1 MILRSLL
8 LRLADSAWAE
18 RVIRRNAMS
27 AGLVRRFVAGD
38 DMQSTV
44 EPVRA
49 LNAQGVTVSLDCLGE
64 NVTVQADADRF
75 ALYYHDLL
83 AFIARNDL
91 HAGISLKLT
100 QLGLDIDPAL
110 AQRHLDSIVEAA
122 ASVKRFVRIDMEAS
136 GYVDRT
142 LSAFYAALAEHPNVG
157 IVVQA
162 CLHRTHADVERL
174 VQAGAQVRLVKGAYR
189 ELPTV
194 AVQTTRDIRAGF
206 SGMAR
211 RLLAGGAYTAIATHD
226 DTLVASALT
235 AASELGLARDRYE
248 FQVLYG
254 MRRDLQES
262 LVARGNRM
270 RVYMPFGTHW
280 YGYLTRRLAERPANL
295 WFFLRNAARR

>member
-142 LSAFYAALAEHPNVG
+142 LSAFYAALAERPNVG